1 MYIQNY
7 GKEFIRQTCLMINK
21 VKRRLK
27 KRIENFDRIKSAS
40 EATSDIS
47 REQYI
52 DILYSK
58 LAEVEAF

>member
-1 MYIQNY
+1 
-7 GKEFIRQTCLMINK
+7 MINK